1 MGINYNP
8 TVVTDGLVFCYD
20 MANTQKSW
28 KGAPATNYISTTPTW
43 GGDGPDQT
51 QFVKGYTEITD
62 PNLMYRGLKT
72 FLWSPGTSLNC
83 YLQSDDIVGGTS
95 TTSTVWTFSCYV
107 RAENRHTI
115 TSMGVYM
122 YYPTSDGNELGTIE
136 DVGNG
141 WYRISRTR
149 TGTNSYISLIGFT
162 GFNAN
167 VRYYLSGAMLTKDNI
182 TVAPLNGNETRTN
195 TQAILDLTGQN
206 TISITGSPT
215 YNTNSITFP
224 NTNTGYL
231 SVTAP
236 SNFRMGTQNFTL
248 SCWLKQLDSNTNVL
262 LEARGTSFVGYLWAL
277 NYPSTGQISV
287 NLNYG
292 GTQYVYAS
300 SISTLQSGVP
310 QNIVAVIDRTNTRI
324 LFYLNGSLWNTVTGV
339 HTSSISPSSGDSYH
353 MGYDAGASTQNYE
366 LYSYMHHNRALSAF
380 EVLQN
385 FNALRGRYGI

>member
-28 KGAPATNYISTTPTW
+28 KGAPATNYINTTPTW

-107 RAENRHTI
+107 RAETRHTI

-182 TVAPLNGNETRTN
+182 AVAPLNGNETRSN
-195 TQAILDLTGQN
+195 TQAILDMVGGNAITANSLTYDSDNTFSFNGSNNSIITPSIISGSSYSIEAWVKLNLLTGEQRF
-206 TISITGSPT
+206 ISVSGTGTFTVRLASSELNFHYNPFDASPPSTQTSATGITYSANV
-215 YNTNSITFP
+215 YYHVIATNSSTNGARFYVNGALKGTGERAVDFP
-224 NTNTGYL
+224 SGNIRIGSDATQTLFTN
-231 SVTAP
+231 
-236 SNFRMGTQNFTL
+236 GTIPVV
-248 SCWLKQLDSNTNVL
+248 K
-262 LEARGTSFVGYLWAL
+262 
-277 NYPSTGQISV
+277 
-287 NLNYG
+287 
-292 GTQYVYAS
+292 VYS
-300 SISTLQSGVP
+300 K
-310 QNIVAVIDRTNTRI
+310 
-324 LFYLNGSLWNTVTGV
+324 
-339 HTSSISPSSGDSYH
+339 
-353 MGYDAGASTQNYE
+353 E
-366 LYSYMHHNRALSAF
+366 LSAF